1 MEYISLYNGVKVP
14 ATGYGIYQIKPEE
27 CKDCVLNAL
36 KAGYRVFDTAQ
47 SYGNEAA
54 LGQALKESGV
64 SRKELFIITKVR
76 PHFYDDRT
84 RESILES
91 IKNLQTDYIDL
102 VLLHQPFG
110 DVYKAY
116 RELEILY
123 EEGKLKSIGLSN
135 FYADRMVDI
144 SYFSKIKPMVNQVEI
159 HPLHQRKDIVEWANK
174 LDIVLFAWSPLGHG
188 RGMLHENPVLLSIAE
203 KYKKTVAQV
212 ILRWNF
218 QRGIVTIPKTTKFLR
233 MKENIDIFNFEL
245 SDKDINE
252 IEKLETGESV
262 FYSHQ
267 DPALI
272 EKYALGVL
280 KFKKEN
286 L

>member
-1 MEYISLYNGVKVP
+1 
-14 ATGYGIYQIKPEE
+14 
-27 CKDCVLNAL
+27 
-36 KAGYRVFDTAQ
+36 
-47 SYGNEAA
+47 
-54 LGQALKESGV
+54 
-64 SRKELFIITKVR
+64 
-76 PHFYDDRT
+76 
-84 RESILES
+84 
-91 IKNLQTDYIDL
+91 
-102 VLLHQPFG
+102 
-110 DVYKAY
+110 
-116 RELEILY
+116 
-123 EEGKLKSIGLSN
+123 
-135 FYADRMVDI
+135 
-144 SYFSKIKPMVNQVEI
+144 MVNQVEI

-212 ILRWNF
+212 ILRWHF

-267 DPALI
+267 DPALV